1 MNCRYSHV
9 HLIGIGGIHVSG
21 IAKLLLAQGVSV
33 SGSDLAEN
41 EQVKELRG
49 RGVEIKIGHAPTN
62 IPAEAQVIVFSSAAA
77 PSNPE
82 RLEGVRRGLPEFNSH
97 QFLGVLG
104 EGMKQIVIAGTHGK
118 STTTAMM
125 ALVAKETG
133 LAPTVVVGTQVP
145 QLEQGNVEVGSSE
158 WLIVEGD
165 EFDHHFLSYTP
176 TVLVINNIEGDHFD
190 IYPTIEAMIEAYRQL
205 LTRVIDGGTIIA
217 NMDDAHVRTLIEAER
232 EKLYARHIKI
242 KTVGTSTD
250 VNILIGSRR
259 VTSGLQVIHVSST
272 ELRENIDVTL
282 TIPGA
287 MNAMNAVM
295 CYAVSEVL
303 NLSQEKTLAAL
314 AGFKGIWR
322 RLEKIVEREGIVV
335 FSDYGHHPT
344 AVTKTLEAV
353 KEFYPDRRLVL
364 CFQPH
369 HRNRT
374 KHLFLEFV
382 PSFDLA
388 HELILV
394 EIYDVAGRDQSED
407 ESISSQDLCDAIR
420 HHDADRGVKRGVQFA
435 KDAKTAKQLL
445 KELKQ
450 SGDVVVVMGA
460 GSIYTIASEII

>member
-33 SGSDLAEN
+33 SGSDLIEN
-41 EQVKELRG
+41 EQIKELLG
-49 RGVEIKIGHAPTN
+49 RGAVVKIGHAPEH

-77 PSNPE
+77 PSNAE
-82 RLEGVRRGLPEFNSH
+82 RLEGIRRGLPEFNSH
-97 QFLGVLG
+97 QFLGLLG
-104 EGMKQIVIAGTHGK
+104 EGMKQIVITGTHGK

-125 ALVAKETG
+125 GVMAKACG

-145 QLEQGNVEVGSSE
+145 QLKEGNVEIGSSE
-158 WLIVEGD
+158 WLIAEGD
-165 EFDHHFLSYTP
+165 EFDRHFLSYTP

-190 IYPTIEAMIEAYRQL
+190 IYPTIEAMIDAYHQL
-205 LTRVIDGGTIIA
+205 LTRVIDGGTVIA
-217 NMDDAHVRTLIEAER
+217 NMDDTQVRTLIETEQ
-232 EKLYARHIKI
+232 ENLYVRNIKI
-242 KTVGTSTD
+242 KTVGTTND
-250 VNILIGSRR
+250 VNILITSRR
-259 VTSGLQVIHVSST
+259 VTSGQQAIHVSST
-272 ELRENIDVTL
+272 ELRENIEVIL

-295 CYAVSEVL
+295 CCAAREVL
-303 NLSQEKTLAAL
+303 NLSSEKTLAAL

-322 RLEKIVEREGIVV
+322 RLEKIDEREGITV

-344 AVTKTLEAV
+344 AVIKTLEAV
-353 KEFYPDRRLVL
+353 KEFYPNRRLVL

-388 HELILV
+388 DELMLV
-394 EIYDVAGRDQSED
+394 EIYDVAGRDQTED
-407 ESISSQDLCDAIR
+407 ERISSQDLCDAIR
-420 HHDADRGVKRGVQFA
+420 HHDADRGVKRIVQFA
-435 KDAKTAKQLL
+435 KDAKMAKQLL
-445 KELKQ
+445 KEIKQ
-450 SGDVVVVMGA
+450 SGDVIIVMGA
-460 GSIYTIASEII
+460 GSIYTIANEII